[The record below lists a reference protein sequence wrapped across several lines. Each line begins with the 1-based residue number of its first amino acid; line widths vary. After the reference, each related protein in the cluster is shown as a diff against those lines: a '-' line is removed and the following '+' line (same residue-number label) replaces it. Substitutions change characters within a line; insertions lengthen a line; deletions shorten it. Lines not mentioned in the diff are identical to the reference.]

1 MTYAITAR
9 AAFGKKCTDQES
21 FISVILEY
29 SNLSSGFLI
38 ADFFPSLKA
47 FHRVS
52 SQIHKLKKNHQ
63 EADRILGNI
72 VNEHKEIRARAK
84 GTSEESDEDL
94 VDVLLRL
101 QEHGEFPLTDS
112 NIKAIILIL
121 CLDFLTFSGGSET
134 SSTVVEWAMLKM
146 TMASSADSEG
156 PWFLPDILVNVRK
169 SGDETLGVIQE
180 VISDGSCKVALGSN
194 RSGNT
199 VITLPSE
206 MEIIPPRKSDKIKI
220 MGCSLRGFTG
230 KLIGED
236 ATDDI

>member
-1 MTYAITAR
+1 MTGTRKKTVGQRCSVHIYHYRSISSFR
-9 AAFGKKCTDQES
+9 EQQRQQLNLQNLLVCAAAKYDS
-21 FISVILEY
+21 
-29 SNLSSGFLI
+29 LSKVGRTYHTLYTMRS
-38 ADFFPSLKA
+38 
-47 FHRVS
+47 R
-52 SQIHKLKKNHQ
+52 
-63 EADRILGNI
+63 
-72 VNEHKEIRARAK
+72 
-84 GTSEESDEDL
+84 
-94 VDVLLRL
+94 
-101 QEHGEFPLTDS
+101 
-112 NIKAIILIL
+112 
-121 CLDFLTFSGGSET
+121 TFSGGSET

-180 VISDGSCKVALGSN
+180 VLSDGSCKVALGSN

-199 VITLPSE
+199 VIALPSE

-230 KLIGED
+230 KLIGVD